1 MTDAAALIAKLRSRL
16 EKPPASEAEGVKLLH
31 FLDQLIEASSADE
44 RRWFQEA
51 KGRYLLDFPFG
62 DPMLHAE
69 LAVETLCQSVDGLD
83 GEALAGKFDTC
94 KQIAIAYH
102 LRRAGTARENL
113 ELAIRWA
120 HLALRGAK
128 TDQNPDA
135 QGEAHLLLGE
145 LFVSRLEGE
154 RLGNLDEAEKHYLRA
169 AELFDPETAPG
180 NWSRAQLGWAN
191 VLAKPVLRH
200 RTERLRLAV
209 TVLEDVA
216 SHLKQHPDTALE
228 IDCLMKLGV
237 ALAQLPDG
245 DKRTVLERAIRTFK
259 QVALL
264 CWQEGQLTS
273 WAQSQHNLGNAY
285 LDQKRDSKTMN
296 TARAIVHFGRAV
308 DVYRSEGASHR
319 RAQTLNSLGTAFWE
333 LHEANPRY
341 LHRARETLEEAT
353 ELRLRLGRIDEALR
367 SAHNLTR
374 VLAAMQ
380 SWDALLTLGERV
392 FFDNDVKLST
402 ASSYAEA
409 ERLISEFGRIVDM
422 MALANLERDG
432 AEAAL
437 DTLVRGRA
445 RLVEMRAPN
454 DGTSAPPQLRD
465 TGHDE
470 LLVVSLV
477 PLPPN
482 PIRLILI
489 FRNEDGQQQVQTER
503 LDGFSQY
510 DLEELIYGGEN
521 AKPGWIKAYQA
532 IHLENDR
539 KPLAAMLD
547 VVAERLGR
555 QFSSVVTLLDANPH
569 LQRITWA
576 PSGALSVFP
585 LGRCQ
590 MPDGAPIQDRTSCR
604 VATSLRAAA
613 RTRANISQGR
623 VVSFA
628 DPDGS
633 LPFGRSEGEALKTE
647 FPQTELLI
655 GPEATRASF
664 FAALANEAPINLL
677 HLSCHGR
684 YRWSDPSSSQL
695 MFSDG
700 PITVAEIR
708 DEVSLSGAPLV
719 ILSACEVGITD
730 FRQLPTETFGMPSV
744 WLSAGASGVIAP
756 LWPISDFE
764 ASKLVRNL
772 FAEFRVNGNAEQVLS
787 RALKSL
793 KADQEIVD
801 AAPRNRWTEDTPESV
816 ERPNTLIDRQAF
828 QLFIP

>member
-1 MTDAAALIAKLRSRL
+1 MTDAAALIANLRSRL

-31 FLDQLIEASSADE
+31 ILDQLIDASSDDE

-120 HLALRGAK
+120 HLALQGAE
-128 TDQNPDA
+128 TAQNPDA

-169 AELFDPETAPG
+169 AELFNREAAPG
-180 NWSRAQLGWAN
+180 NWSRARLGWAN
-191 VLAKPVLRH
+191 VMTKPVLRH

-216 SHLKQHPDTALE
+216 NHLEQHPDTALE
-228 IDCLMKLGV
+228 VDCLMKLGV

-245 DKRTVLERAIRTFK
+245 DEREALERAIRTFR

-264 CWQEGQLTS
+264 CRQEGQLTS

-285 LDQKRDSKTMN
+285 LDRKRGSKTMN
-296 TARAIVHFGRAV
+296 TARTIVYFQRAV
-308 DVYRSEGASHR
+308 DVYRSDGASHR

-333 LHEANPRY
+333 LREANPRY
-341 LHRARETLEEAT
+341 LDRTREVLEEAT
-353 ELRLRLGRIDEALR
+353 ELRLRLGRVDEALR

-374 VLAAMQ
+374 VLAAQ
-380 SWDALLTLGERV
+380 KSWDALMTLGERL

-402 ASSYAEA
+402 ASSHAEA

-432 AEAAL
+432 PEAAL
-437 DTLVRGRA
+437 DTLVLGRA
-445 RLVEMRAPN
+445 RLANMRAPN
-454 DGTSAPPQLRD
+454 DHTPRSAQLRD
-465 TGHDE
+465 TRHDE

-482 PIRLILI
+482 PIRLILV

-539 KPLAAMLD
+539 KPLMTMLD
-547 VVAERLGR
+547 VVAGRLGY
-555 QFSSVVTLLDANPH
+555 QFSAIATVLDANPH
-569 LQRITWA
+569 LQQITWA
-576 PSGALSVFP
+576 PSGALSVVP

-590 MPDGAPIQDRTSCR
+590 MPDGGAIQDRASCR

-633 LPFGRSEGEALKTE
+633 LPFGRSEGEALKSE
-647 FPQTELLI
+647 FPQTELFI

-664 FAALANEAPINLL
+664 FSSLVDEGPIDLL

-684 YRWSDPSSSQL
+684 YRWSDPSSSHL
-695 MFSDG
+695 MLADG
-700 PITVAEIR
+700 PISVAEIR

-730 FRQLPTETFGMPSV
+730 FRQLPTETFGMPSI
-744 WLSAGASGVIAP
+744 WLSAEASGVIAP
-756 LWPISDFE
+756 LWPVSDFE
-764 ASKLVRNL
+764 ASKLMRHL
-772 FAEFRVNGNAEQVLS
+772 FAELSVDGNAEQALS
-787 RALKSL
+787 KALKSL
-793 KADQEIVD
+793 EADQEITD
-801 AAPRNRWTEDTPESV
+801 AAPRNRWTEDTPESTGRANSRV
-816 ERPNTLIDRQAF
+816 DRQAF